1 MCHLLNDT
9 YFTNHKLFME
19 LYFFSLYLHSC
30 KLVVCEFGSPSQPAF
45 GLVTQRAGGGG
56 GGGGN
61 ALRDVP
67 RRR

>member
-30 KLVVCEFGSPSQPAF
+30 KLVVCEFGSLLRSRRLGSSRNA
-45 GLVTQRAGGGG
+45 LGGGG
-56 GGGGN
+56 GGGERV
-61 ALRDVP
+61 A
-67 RRR
+67 